1 VITRP
6 RPAVHPADQVH
17 PADAVHPADPVRA
30 AGPARAPWIRPAR
43 ATDRPL
49 LEAMHRRCSPA
60 SRYSRWHAPLPTIP
74 ESYLAGAL
82 SGAADHIALVAVT
95 LAGEMIA
102 VASAVRHD
110 DAWELGILVEDRYQ
124 RRGLGS
130 ALLTALLNAI
140 PADRPARL
148 QIDLLAER
156 AGLLRPLGRL
166 GRVRVDWQDEVVH
179 ARIELRR

>member
-6 RPAVHPADQVH
+6 RPLPS
-17 PADAVHPADPVRA
+17 VRA
-30 AGPARAPWIRPAR
+30 ELARTPCIRPAR

-60 SRYSRWHAPLPTIP
+60 SRYSRWQAPLAEMPA
-74 ESYLAGAL
+74 SYLAGVLA
-82 SGAADHIALVAVT
+82 GADEHIALVAVDP
-95 LAGEMIA
+95 AGPIVA
-102 VASAVRHD
+102 LASAVRQN

-130 ALLTALLNAI
+130 ALLAGLLDAM
-140 PADRPARL
+140 PADRRRRL
-148 QIDLLAER
+148 QADLLAER

-166 GRVRVDWQDEVVH
+166 GRVRIDWQDEVVH
-179 ARIELRR
+179 ARIELPG